1 MGTKDVGRP
10 RVSAVAFNN
19 MFDSCN
25 DTTDTKYS
33 KNGDTSIETKLKNVE
48 QYSIPIDQF
57 PINDIVHVADV
68 LLSVDGQWGFSNT
81 NTVLEHK
88 FKTHTAWVYFMVLD
102 TYIVRIGETQ
112 AFLFDRNATSTSKV
126 RINKYA
132 LYNDGS
138 EQYARDCLYK
148 SLLAGR
154 TVSFHAAELPVTE
167 HNIQIGNFKTQD
179 AKSTKEA
186 EQQCF
191 DVFTE
196 LTGNKLPI
204 INRNQK

>member
-1 MGTKDVGRP
+1 
-10 RVSAVAFNN
+10 
-19 MFDSCN
+19 MFTIDN

-33 KNGDTSIETKLKNVE
+33 KSSNPGIETKLKNVE

-57 PINDIVHVADV
+57 PIIDIVHVADV
-68 LLSVDGQWGFSNT
+68 ILGVDGQWGFNNINT
-81 NTVLEHK
+81 ALEQK
-88 FKTHTAWVYFMVLD
+88 FKNHQAWVYFMVLD

-112 AFLFDRNATSTSKV
+112 TFLFDRNAISTSTV

-138 EQYARDCLYK
+138 EQYARNCLHK
-148 SLLAGR
+148 SLLADR
-154 TVSFHAAELPVTE
+154 KVSFHAVELPVTE

-179 AKSTKEA
+179 AKSTKAA

-191 DVFTE
+191 EVFTE
-196 LTGNKLPI
+196 LTGNKLPP